1 MAWNLN
7 RAVFFMI
14 LAAGL
19 LLLNESAHGQGKDFR
34 SWNDISVE
42 AELTDDIDLQAG
54 IGLRLDKNA
63 TSLDENLYELELQY
77 KGIKDYD
84 LSAGYRFSMK
94 RDLNYFERIHR
105 WTIDGQLEKEAGRF
119 DLDFRTRLQME
130 YFPFSSFEDSYEYYL
145 RDKITVTY
153 NINDWPADPYLAFEH
168 YAPLNNKPFAIT
180 DKNRYII
187 GTEIDLDKG
196 FELEVSYRYQR
207 HYDDLPEYDYILTL
221 GLKYEL

>member
-1 MAWNLN
+1 MVSIL
-7 RAVFFMI
+7 I

-19 LLLNESAHGQGKDFR
+19 LLLNETAHGQGRDFR

-42 AELTDDIDLQAG
+42 TELTDDIDLQAE

-63 TSLDENLYELELQY
+63 TSLDEHLYEFELQY

-130 YFPFSSFEDSYEYYL
+130 YFPFDSFEDRYEYYL

-153 NINDWPADPYLAFEH
+153 NINDWPADPYLAYEH

-187 GTEIDLDKG
+187 GTEINLDHG
-196 FELEVSYRYQR
+196 FEVDVSYRYQR
-207 HYDDLPEYDYILTL
+207 HYDDIPAYDYILSL